1 MLLVNALCTC
11 SRGFWQHENPNVLPI
26 HFLWIIRIS
35 RAYSF
40 LHWKRASLKFFW
52 IIFKIKF
59 KSFHERWSSLVGDM
73 KHNLRGNMKIISI
86 NILAYRCLWNNKQPK
101 TKMLI
106 PKRKL
111 RENIKLTYTSRM
123 TTLAWKSNKIFSFSE
138 RWNDQG
144 DGELPPP
151 PQNQLFIAHYHHIN
165 ILYLPF
171 TSSPLPTHPCSLL
184 NRKIS
189 RKTSIFLSFLLRAT
203 TK

>member
-1 MLLVNALCTC
+1 MLNALCTC
-11 SRGFWQHENPNVLPI
+11 SRGFWQHENPKALPI

-40 LHWKRASLKFFW
+40 LLWKRAWLKFFW

-86 NILAYRCLWNNKQPK
+86 NILAYRCLWNNKQQK

-106 PKRKL
+106 PKRKFMRKYKIDVHSSDDNPSL
-111 RENIKLTYTSRM
+111 KAKRNILIQ
-123 TTLAWKSNKIFSFSE
+123 WKVE
-138 RWNDQG
+138 WPGRWRNI
-144 DGELPPP
+144 PR
-151 PQNQLFIAHYHHIN
+151 NQLLIALYHHIN

-171 TSSPLPTHPCSLL
+171 TSSPLPTHPCSLI
-184 NRKIS
+184 NRKNS
-189 RKTSIFLSFLLRAT
+189 RKTSIFLSLPPRAT

>member
-1 MLLVNALCTC
+1 MFLVDALCTC
-11 SRGFWQHENPNVLPI
+11 SRGFWQHENSNALPI

-40 LHWKRASLKFFW
+40 LHWKKALLKFFW

-59 KSFHERWSSLVGDM
+59 KSFHERWSSLMGDM

-111 RENIKLTYTSRM
+111 WENIKLTYTSCM
-123 TTLAWKSNKIFSFSE
+123 TTLAWKPNRIFSFSE
-138 RWNDQG
+138 RWNDQE
-144 DGELPPP
+144 DGKLLSPRKLTLHCSLPPY
-151 PQNQLFIAHYHHIN
+151 QHSLFAF
-165 ILYLPF
+165 YLFP
-171 TSSPLPTHPCSLL
+171 TPHTPLF
-184 NRKIS
+184 
-189 RKTSIFLSFLLRAT
+189 SI
-203 TK
+203 KQKN